1 MISTAWAADASGQ
14 GLLSNPN
21 FWVAVAFVI
30 FLGIAGKTLVKG
42 IVKLLDDRTALIA
55 RTLGEAE
62 KLRHEAQKA
71 RDEAQKNL
79 VESAQLAKDIVVQAR
94 QEAERI
100 AVRAGEERE
109 ALIIRREQ
117 QARDRI
123 TQAEAQATRDVR
135 NMAVD
140 VALAATRSLLKE
152 QVGSGRTQ
160 SLIDEAIG
168 ELPRRMH

>member
-1 MISTAWAADASGQ
+1 MISTAWAADGSEHGMF
-14 GLLSNPN
+14 SEPT

-30 FLGIAGKTLVKG
+30 FLGIAGKAMVKG
-42 IVKLLDDRTALIA
+42 IVKLLDDRTALIT
-55 RTLGEAE
+55 RTLGEAD
-62 KLRHEAQKA
+62 KLRNEAQKA

-79 VESAQLAKDIVVQAR
+79 VESAQLAKEIVVQAR
-94 QEAERI
+94 EEAVRI
-100 AVRAGEERE
+100 GVRAGEERA
-109 ALIIRREQ
+109 ALIVRREQ

-123 TQAEAQATRDVR
+123 AQVEAQTTRDVR

-140 VALAATRSLLKE
+140 VALAATRALLKE

-160 SLIDEAIG
+160 PLIDEAIT